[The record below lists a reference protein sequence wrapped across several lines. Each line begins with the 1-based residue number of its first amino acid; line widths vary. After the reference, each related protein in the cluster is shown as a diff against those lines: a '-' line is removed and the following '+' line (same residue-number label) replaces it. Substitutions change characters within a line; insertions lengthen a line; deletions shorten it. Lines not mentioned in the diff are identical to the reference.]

1 MGGARGLAPR
11 VSTRLAASK
20 GRRFGFTLGFGF
32 LALGAL
38 LLWRTH
44 QVAAAVAGGL
54 GIIMLLAG
62 VAIPTLLGPVERG
75 WMALAHAI
83 SKVTTPIFM
92 GLVYYLT
99 IFPIGTVMRVLGRN
113 PLVRSENAGG
123 FWIARERRDA
133 NHMKHQ
139 F

>member
-1 MGGARGLAPR
+1 MAPR
-11 VSTRLAASK
+11 VSTRLTASK

-38 LLWRTH
+38 LLWRDR
-44 QVAAAVAGGL
+44 QIGAAVTGGL
-54 GIIMLLAG
+54 GIVMLLAG
-62 VAIPTLLGPVERG
+62 LLIPTLLGPVERG

-92 GLVYYLT
+92 ALVYFLT
-99 IFPIGTVMRVLGRN
+99 IFPIGAVMRVLGKN
-113 PLVRSENAGG
+113 PLVRTVKDGG
-123 FWIARERRDA
+123 FWVARERRDA

>member
-1 MGGARGLAPR
+1 MAPR

-20 GRRFGFTLGFGF
+20 GRHFGFTLGFAF

-38 LLWRTH
+38 LLWRDRNI
-44 QVAAAVAGGL
+44 AAAVAGGL
-54 GIIMLLAG
+54 GIVMLLAG
-62 VAIPTLLGPVERG
+62 LTIPTLLGPVERG

-83 SKVTTPIFM
+83 SRVTTPIFM
-92 GLVYYLT
+92 ALVYYLT

-113 PLVRSENAGG
+113 PLVRAARDGS
-123 FWIARERRDA
+123 FWVMRERRNA
-133 NHMKHQ
+133 NHMNHQ

>member
-1 MGGARGLAPR
+1 LAPR
-11 VSTRLAASK
+11 VSTRLTASK

-38 LLWRTH
+38 LLWRDR
-44 QVAAAVAGGL
+44 QIAATVTGGL
-54 GIIMLLAG
+54 GSVMLLAG
-62 VAIPTLLGPVERG
+62 LMIPTLLGPVERG

-92 GLVYYLT
+92 ALVYYLT
-99 IFPIGTVMRVLGRN
+99 IFPIGTVMRALGRN
-113 PLVRSENAGG
+113 PLVHAAKDGG
-123 FWIARERRDA
+123 FWVVHERRNA
-133 NHMKHQ
+133 NHMNHQ

>member
-1 MGGARGLAPR
+1 LAPR
-11 VSTRLAASK
+11 VSTRLTASK

-38 LLWRTH
+38 LLWRDR
-44 QVAAAVAGGL
+44 QIGAAVTGGL
-54 GIIMLLAG
+54 GIVMLLAG
-62 VAIPTLLGPVERG
+62 LLIPTLLGPVERG

-92 GLVYYLT
+92 ALVYFLT
-99 IFPIGTVMRVLGRN
+99 IFPIGAVMRVLGKN
-113 PLVRSENAGG
+113 PLVRTVKDGG
-123 FWIARERRDA
+123 FWVARERRDA